1 MIIIKKYI
9 GNFISMQHLYL
20 RNLENKFLTQIV
32 DLEYLR
38 NFEKLTSIPIYRYS
52 YHFVLSYINFI

>member
-38 NFEKLTSIPIYRYS
+38 NFEKLTSIPI
-52 YHFVLSYINFI
+52 LSL